1 MQTNEQILPTMRRA
15 VPQIYMYDDTSFPGW
30 IKIGQTTR
38 ADVRQRIDEQHPI
51 TEPHKTYHLLWH
63 DNAFYADGSG
73 ESFSDHDLHEVLRRM
88 GKELIGEWCRCSLRE
103 AKAAYVAVRH
113 RDTHIETVRDL
124 DHKMRPEQE
133 KAVND
138 TADYF
143 ELMDKEEPDRP
154 SHYLWNAKMRFG
166 KTFATY
172 QLAKKMGAK
181 RILVLTFKPAVE
193 DSWRDDL
200 LRHRDFE
207 GWRYFS
213 NSEVRKLN
221 YESSI
226 FNIQNSKFPLV
237 VFGSFQDYLG
247 RDKYGNIKP
256 KNEWVHTIKW
266 DLIVL
271 DEYHFGAW
279 NDHAKSLLDLG
290 DSEAKNRQTEEDEV
304 MRESGIDVESGRAWD
319 DEDIPIT
326 GRHFLYLSGTPFRAL
341 ATGEFME
348 NQIFNWTYQDEQ
360 AAKANFESR
369 ISNGENSKFKIQ
381 NSNLQNPYLEMPTMV
396 MMTYQMPQDLGAMI
410 EQWDMD
416 GFDLNEFFRAEV
428 VRDRKGANGC
438 KAEGI
443 AKGRG
448 VATFVH
454 EKAVQKWLDI
464 IRGKTP
470 IYGDSSSPLNEH
482 PPLPF
487 EDTRLLDLCAHT
499 MWFLPNV
506 ASCDAMEALLRRPA
520 NGFYQ
525 TYQIINCSGTKAG
538 IGIEA
543 LGPVRD
549 AMGDNPLTT
558 RTITLTCGKLTTGVT
573 LRPLG
578 GLLMLRNCKS
588 PETYFQTAF
597 RVQSPWTTTDK
608 DDPTKKTILKPTCYV
623 FDFAPNRALR
633 EVVTYANQ
641 LDIDSNRR
649 ITDKVND
656 FINFLPILQF
666 DGSSMKRVNAT
677 EILDFVDNGTSGT
690 LLARRWNSAQLVNVD
705 NATLQRVLD
714 SPEAMATIM
723 KIEGFRALGSDI
735 IENIVNRAER
745 IKKLK
750 REAGDDPKKKKEL
763 TAEEK
768 EYRSK
773 RREVQEKLM
782 KFATRIPI
790 FMYLT
795 DYREESLEDVIRKL
809 EPSLFER
816 VTGLTIDDFDLLLRI
831 GVFNRAQMNDAILKF
846 RRYEDASLAYTG
858 VNRHASDTRIGLMD
872 SSVPIEAIR

>member
-113 RDTHIETVRDL
+113 RDTRIETVRDL
-124 DHKMRPEQE
+124 DYSMRPEQE

-143 ELMDKEEPDRP
+143 AQMDKEEPDRP

-172 QLAKKMGAK
+172 QLARKMGA
-181 RILVLTFKPAVE
+181 RRVLVLTFKPAVE

-207 GWRYFS
+207 GWRY
-213 NSEVRKLN
+213 
-221 YESSI
+221 YSSRMDEQ
-226 FNIQNSKFPLV
+226 FPSLSSAKPLV
-237 VFGSFQDYLG
+237 AFGSFQDYLG

-256 KNEWVHTIKW
+256 KNEWVHTINW

-290 DSEAKNRQTEEDEV
+290 DSEAKNSQTEEDEV

-319 DEDIPIT
+319 DEDIPIS

-360 AAKANFESR
+360 KRKEAV
-369 ISNGENSKFKIQ
+369 GG
-381 NSNLQNPYLEMPTMV
+381 PYLEMPTMV

-428 VRDRKGANGC
+428 VRDREGANGC
-438 KAEGI
+438 KAEGV
-443 AKGRG
+443 AKGGG

-454 EKAVQKWLDI
+454 ERAVQKWLDI

-499 MWFLPNV
+499 MWFLPSV
-506 ASCDAMEALLRRPA
+506 AACDAMEALLRRPA

-525 TYQIINCSGTKAG
+525 TYKIINCSGTKAG
-538 IGIEA
+538 IGVEA
-543 LGPVRD
+543 LGPVRE

-597 RVQSPWTTTDK
+597 RVQSPWTATDK

-641 LDIDSNRR
+641 LDVDSNRR

-666 DGSSMKRVNAT
+666 DGCSMKRVNAT

-705 NATLQRVLD
+705 NTTLQRVLD
-714 SPEAMATIM
+714 SPEALATIM

-750 REAGDDPKKKKEL
+750 REAADKDDPKKKKEL

-858 VNRHASDTRIGLMD
+858 VNRHATDTRIGLMD

>member
-124 DHKMRPEQE
+124 DHKMRTEQE
-133 KAVND
+133 QAVKQ
-138 TADYF
+138 TAEYF
-143 ELMDKEEPDRP
+143 AQMDKEEPDRP

-207 GWRYFS
+207 GWRY
-213 NSEVRKLN
+213 
-221 YESSI
+221 YSSREADAT
-226 FNIQNSKFPLV
+226 NALTHSHNNAFPLV

-256 KNEWVHTIKW
+256 KNEWVHTISW

-341 ATGEFME
+341 ATGEFLE

-360 AAKANFESR
+360 KLKEAV
-369 ISNGENSKFKIQ
+369 GG
-381 NSNLQNPYLEMPTMV
+381 PYLEMPTMV

-416 GFDLNEFFRAEV
+416 GFDLNEFFRAEPS
-428 VRDRKGANGC
+428 R
-438 KAEGI
+438 
-443 AKGRG
+443 GRG

-470 IYGDSSSPLNEH
+470 IYGDNSSPLNR
-482 PPLPF
+482 PVPLPF
-487 EDTRLLDLCAHT
+487 EDLRLLDLCAHT

-538 IGIEA
+538 VGIDA
-543 LGPVRD
+543 LGPVRE

-597 RVQSPWTTTDK
+597 RVQSPWTATDK

-641 LDIDSNRR
+641 LDIDTGRR

-714 SPEAMATIM
+714 SPDAMATIM

-750 REAGDDPKKKKEL
+750 REAGDNPKKKKEL

>member
-1 MQTNEQILPTMRRA
+1 MQTNEQILPTMRRS

-38 ADVRQRIDEQHPI
+38 SDVRQRIDEQHPI

-113 RDTHIETVRDL
+113 RDTHIETVRDF
-124 DHKMRPEQE
+124 DYRMRPEQE
-133 KAVND
+133 QAVKQ
-138 TADYF
+138 TAEYF
-143 ELMDKEEPDRP
+143 AQMDRDEPDRP

-172 QLAKKMGAK
+172 QLAKRMGAK
-181 RILVLTFKPAVE
+181 RVLVLTFKPAVE

-221 YESSI
+221 YESSK

-256 KNEWVHTIKW
+256 KNEWVHTTDW

-279 NDHAKSLLDLG
+279 NDNAKSLLDLG

-348 NQIFNWTYQDEQ
+348 SQIFNWTYQDEQ
-360 AAKANFESR
+360 KRKEAV
-369 ISNGENSKFKIQ
+369 GG
-381 NSNLQNPYLEMPTMV
+381 PYLEMPTMV

-428 VRDRKGANGC
+428 VRDREGANGC
-438 KAEGI
+438 KAEGV

-448 VATFVH
+448 VAAFVH

-538 IGIEA
+538 IGVEA
-543 LGPVRD
+543 LGPVRE

-597 RVQSPWTTTDK
+597 RVQSPWTATDK

-641 LDIDSNRR
+641 LDVESNRR

-666 DGSSMKRVNAT
+666 DGCSMKRVNAT

-714 SPEAMATIM
+714 NPEALATIM

-750 REAGDDPKKKKEL
+750 REAGDNPKKKKEL

-846 RRYEDASLAYTG
+846 RRYEDASLSYTG
-858 VNRHASDTRIGLMD
+858 VNRHAGDTRVGLMD
-872 SSVPIEAIR
+872 SSVPIEALLG

>member
-1 MQTNEQILPTMRRA
+1 MQTIDQILPNSRRT
-15 VPQIYMYDDTSFPGW
+15 VSQIYMYDDVAFPGW
-30 IKIGQTTR
+30 IKIGETTR
-38 ADVRQRIDEQHPI
+38 ADVTQRINEQHPI
-51 TEPHKTYHLLWH
+51 TEPFKTYHLLWH

-73 ESFSDHDLHEVLRRM
+73 ESFGDHDLHDYLRRM
-88 GKELIGEWCRCSLRE
+88 GKELVGEWCRCSLRE
-103 AKAAYVAVRH
+103 AQAAYVAVRH
-113 RDTHIETVRDL
+113 RDTDIKTVRDL
-124 DHKMRPEQE
+124 DYEMRDEQAQ
-133 KAVND
+133 AVRQ

-143 ELMDKEEPDRP
+143 ARMDEEEPDRP

-172 QLAKKMGAK
+172 QLAKHMGAK
-181 RILVLTFKPAVE
+181 RVLVLTFKPAVE
-193 DSWRDDL
+193 DSWCDDL

-207 GWRYFS
+207 GWHYY
-213 NSEVRKLN
+213 SEKWREKDDTNAVGTNDYSPLQSQR
-221 YESSI
+221 SA
-226 FNIQNSKFPLV
+226 PLV

-247 RDKYGNIKP
+247 RDKYGNIKT
-256 KNEWVHTIKW
+256 KNEWVHSIHW

-279 NDHAKSLLDLG
+279 NNNAKSLLDLG
-290 DSEAKNRQTEEDEV
+290 DADAKRRQAEEDAV
-304 MRESGIDVESGRAWD
+304 MSESGIDVESGRAWD
-319 DEDIPIT
+319 DSDVPIT
-326 GRHFLYLSGTPFRAL
+326 GKHYLYLSGTPFRAL

-348 NQIFNWTYQDEQ
+348 SQIFNWTYQDEQ
-360 AAKANFESR
+360 ARKESV
-369 ISNGENSKFKIQ
+369 GG
-381 NSNLQNPYLEMPTMV
+381 PYLEMPTMV

-416 GFDLNEFFRAEV
+416 GFDLNEFFRATP
-428 VRDRKGANGC
+428 APL
-438 KAEGI
+438 
-443 AKGRG
+443 RG
-448 VATFVH
+448 TPPKRGEAHAHFVH

-464 IRGKTP
+464 IRGKAP
-470 IYGDSSSPLNEH
+470 IFGDGSSPLNVR
-482 PPLPF
+482 PALPF

-506 ASCDAMEALLRRPA
+506 ASCDAMEALLHRPA

-525 TYQIINCSGTKAG
+525 NYTIINCSGTKAG
-538 IGIEA
+538 IGIDA
-543 LGPVRD
+543 LGPVRE
-549 AMGDNPLTT
+549 AMGDNPLKT

-578 GLLMLRNCKS
+578 GLLMLRNCSS

-597 RVQSPWTTTDK
+597 RVQSPWTTTDEE
-608 DDPTKKTILKPTCYV
+608 DPTKRTILKPTCYV

-641 LDIDSNRR
+641 LDVDSNRR
-649 ITDKVND
+649 ITDKVD
-656 FINFLPILQF
+656 EFINFLPILQF
-666 DGSSMKRVNAT
+666 DGSSMKRVDAT

-705 NATLQRVLD
+705 NTTLQRVLNN
-714 SPEAMATIM
+714 PEAMAAIM

-735 IENIVNRAER
+735 IENIVNRADK

-750 REAGDDPKKKKEL
+750 REAGEGGDSKKKKEL
-763 TAEEK
+763 TQEEK

-816 VTGLTIDDFDLLLRI
+816 VTGLTIDDFDLLLRV

-858 VNRHASDTRIGLMD
+858 VNRHVSDTRIGLMD
-872 SSVPIEAIR
+872 STVPVEASLDSTMG

>member
-1 MQTNEQILPTMRRA
+1 MIMATTEQILPTMRRA

-113 RDTHIETVRDL
+113 RDTQVETVRDL
-124 DHKMRPEQE
+124 DYKMREEQE
-133 KAVND
+133 KAVKD

-143 ELMDKEEPDRP
+143 ALMDSEEPDRP

-172 QLAKKMGAK
+172 QLAKRMGTK
-181 RILVLTFKPAVE
+181 RVLVLTFKPAVE
-193 DSWRDDL
+193 ESWRDDL

-207 GWRYFS
+207 GWRYYS
-213 NSEVRKLN
+213 SRSEERFPSL
-221 YESSI
+221 SSP
-226 FNIQNSKFPLV
+226 KPLV

-256 KNEWVHTIKW
+256 KNEWVHSIDW

-279 NDHAKSLLDLG
+279 NDNAKSLLDLG
-290 DSEAKNRQTEEDEV
+290 DVDAKRRQAEEDEV
-304 MRESGIDVESGRAWD
+304 MSESGIDVESGRAWD

-326 GRHFLYLSGTPFRAL
+326 GKHFLYLSGTPFRAL

-360 AAKANFESR
+360 ARKEAV
-369 ISNGENSKFKIQ
+369 GG
-381 NSNLQNPYLEMPTMV
+381 PYLEMPTMV

-428 VRDRKGANGC
+428 VRDRKGANGG
-438 KAEGI
+438 KSE
-443 AKGRG
+443 G

-538 IGIEA
+538 IGVDA

-578 GLLMLRNCKS
+578 GLLMLRNCSS

-597 RVQSPWTTTDK
+597 RVQSPWTATDK

-641 LDIDSNRR
+641 LDVDSNRR

-666 DGSSMKRVNAT
+666 DGSSMKRVDAT

-714 SPEAMATIM
+714 NPEALATIM

-750 REAGDDPKKKKEL
+750 REAGDNPKKKKEL

-816 VTGLTIDDFDLLLRI
+816 VTGLTIDDFDLLLRV

-872 SSVPIEAIR
+872 STVPIEALVG

>member
-1 MQTNEQILPTMRRA
+1 MATIEQILPTMRRA

-38 ADVRQRIDEQHPI
+38 ADVRKRIDEQHPI

-73 ESFSDHDLHEVLRRM
+73 ESFSDHDLHEMLRRM

-124 DHKMRPEQE
+124 DYRMREEQE
-133 KAVND
+133 QAVQQ

-143 ELMDKEEPDRP
+143 AQMDSEEPDRP

-172 QLAKKMGAK
+172 QLAKRMKAK
-181 RILVLTFKPAVE
+181 RVLVLTFKPAVE

-200 LRHRDFE
+200 LRHRDFD
-207 GWRYFS
+207 GWRYYS
-213 NSEVRKLN
+213 SREA
-221 YESSI
+221 ESFPSL
-226 FNIQNSKFPLV
+226 SSPMPLV

-247 RDKYGNIKP
+247 RDHYGNIKP
-256 KNEWVHTIKW
+256 KNEWVHSINW

-279 NDHAKSLLDLG
+279 NDNAKSLLDLG
-290 DSEAKNRQTEEDEV
+290 DADAKKRQTEEDEV
-304 MRESGIDVESGRAWD
+304 MREGGIDVESGRAWD
-319 DEDIPIT
+319 DDDVPIT
-326 GRHFLYLSGTPFRAL
+326 GKHYLYLSGTPFRAL

-360 AAKANFESR
+360 ARKEAV
-369 ISNGENSKFKIQ
+369 GG
-381 NSNLQNPYLEMPTMV
+381 PYLEMPTMV

-416 GFDLNEFFRAEV
+416 GFDLNEFFRAEP
-428 VRDRKGANGC
+428 
-438 KAEGI
+438 
-443 AKGRG
+443 AKGKEA
-448 VATFVH
+448 ATFVH

-464 IRGKTP
+464 IRGKAP
-470 IYGDSSSPLNEH
+470 IFGDGSSPLNVR
-482 PPLPF
+482 PALPF

-506 ASCDAMEALLRRPA
+506 ASCDAMEALLHRPA

-525 TYQIINCSGTKAG
+525 NYTIINCSGTKAG
-538 IGIEA
+538 IGVDA

-549 AMGDNPLTT
+549 AMGENPLMT

-578 GLLMLRNCKS
+578 GLLMLRNCSS

-597 RVQSPWTTTDK
+597 RVQSPWTATDK
-608 DDPTKKTILKPTCYV
+608 DDPSKKTILKPTCYV

-641 LDIDSNRR
+641 LDVDGVGSADNQLRKANRR
-649 ITDKVND
+649 ITDKVD
-656 FINFLPILQF
+656 EFINFLPILQF

-714 SPEAMATIM
+714 NPEALATIM
-723 KIEGFRALGSDI
+723 KIEGFRAMGSDI
-735 IENIVNRAER
+735 IESIVNQADR

-750 REAGDDPKKKKEL
+750 RHEVDEKDNAKKKKEL
-763 TAEEK
+763 SQEEK

-858 VNRHASDTRIGLMD
+858 VNRHASDTRVGLMD
-872 SSVPIEAIR
+872 SSVPVEALFVAFDKP

>member
-1 MQTNEQILPTMRRA
+1 MQTTEQILPEMRRA
-15 VPQIYMYDDTSFPGW
+15 VPQIYMYNDVAFPGW
-30 IKIGQTTR
+30 IKIGQTGR
-38 ADVRQRIDEQHPI
+38 IDVNERIDEQHPI
-51 TEPHKTYHLLWH
+51 TEPYKTYHLLWH

-73 ESFSDHDLHEVLRRM
+73 ESFGDHDLHDYLRRM

-103 AKAAYVAVRH
+103 AQAAYVAVRH
-113 RDTHIETVRDL
+113 RDTDIKTVRDL
-124 DHKMRPEQE
+124 DYEMRDEQAQ
-133 KAVND
+133 AVKQ

-143 ELMDKEEPDRP
+143 AKMDEEEPDRP

-172 QLAKKMGAK
+172 QLAKRMGAK
-181 RILVLTFKPAVE
+181 RVLVLTFKPAVE

-207 GWRYFS
+207 GWRY
-213 NSEVRKLN
+213 
-221 YESSI
+221 YSSRI
-226 FNIQNSKFPLV
+226 EERFPSLSSPKPLV

-247 RDKYGNIKP
+247 RDRYGNIKT
-256 KNEWVHTIKW
+256 KNEWVHSIHW

-279 NDHAKSLLDLG
+279 NDNAKSLLDLG
-290 DSEAKNRQTEEDEV
+290 DADAKKRQAEEDAV
-304 MRESGIDVESGRAWD
+304 MSESGIDVESGRAWD
-319 DEDIPIT
+319 DSDVPIT
-326 GRHFLYLSGTPFRAL
+326 GKHYLYLSGTPFRAL

-348 NQIFNWTYQDEQ
+348 SQIFNWTYQDEQ
-360 AAKANFESR
+360 ARKESV
-369 ISNGENSKFKIQ
+369 GG
-381 NSNLQNPYLEMPTMV
+381 PYLEMPTMV

-416 GFDLNEFFRAEV
+416 GFDLNEFFRATPSPL
-428 VRDRKGANGC
+428 
-438 KAEGI
+438 
-443 AKGRG
+443 RG
-448 VATFVH
+448 TSPKRGESHAYFVH

-464 IRGKTP
+464 IRGKAP
-470 IYGDSSSPLNEH
+470 IFGDGSSPLNVR
-482 PPLPF
+482 PALPF

-506 ASCDAMEALLRRPA
+506 ASCDAMEALLHRPT

-525 TYQIINCSGTKAG
+525 NYTIINCSGTKAG
-538 IGIEA
+538 IGVDA
-543 LGPVRD
+543 LGPVRE
-549 AMGDNPLTT
+549 AMGDNPLKT

-578 GLLMLRNCKS
+578 GLLMLRNCSS

-597 RVQSPWTTTDK
+597 RVQSPWTATDEE
-608 DDPTKKTILKPTCYV
+608 DPTKRTILKPTCYV

-641 LDIDSNRR
+641 LDVDGNRR
-649 ITDKVND
+649 ITDKVD
-656 FINFLPILQF
+656 EFINFLPILQF
-666 DGSSMKRVNAT
+666 DGSSMKRVDAT

-714 SPEAMATIM
+714 NPEALATIM
-723 KIEGFRALGSDI
+723 KIEGFRAMGSDI
-735 IENIVNRAER
+735 IESIVNRAEK

-750 REAGDDPKKKKEL
+750 REVGEGGDHKKKKEL

-816 VTGLTIDDFDLLLRI
+816 VTGLTIDDFDLLLRV
-831 GVFNRAQMNDAILKF
+831 GVFNKAQMNDAILKF
-846 RRYEDASLAYTG
+846 RRYEDSSLEYTG
-858 VNRHASDTRIGLMD
+858 VNKHSEDKRIGLMD
-872 SSVPIEAIR
+872 STVPIEALLG

>member
-1 MQTNEQILPTMRRA
+1 MQYYSTLKA
-15 VPQIYMYDDTSFPGW
+15 KLIYIFTIEDAAHRGCV
-30 IKIGQTTR
+30 KIGEATLEEATNLTLPPNCKELNQAAR
-38 ADVRQRIDEQHPI
+38 KRIDQYTKTAGIDYTLRHTELTVSIHGGTI
-51 TEPHKTYHLLWH
+51 TTFNDKEVHNVLLRSGIKRH
-63 DNAFYADGSG
+63 DFSQRNQGREWFECSVETALAAIQAVKEERQSIRANEVVAID
-73 ESFSDHDLHEVLRRM
+73 ES
-88 GKELIGEWCRCSLRE
+88 
-103 AKAAYVAVRH
+103 
-113 RDTHIETVRDL
+113 IEF
-124 DHKMRPEQE
+124 RPEQ
-133 KAVND
+133 KDAIHKTV
-138 TADYF
+138 TKF
-143 ELMDKEEPDRP
+143 QTGGKSM
-154 SHYLWNAKMRFG
+154 LWNAKMRFG

-172 QLAKKMGAK
+172 QLAKRMGAK

-200 LRHRDFE
+200 MRHRDFE
-207 GWRYFS
+207 GWRY
-213 NSEVRKLN
+213 
-221 YESSI
+221 YSSRMDER
-226 FNIQNSKFPLV
+226 FPSLSSPKPLV

-247 RDKYGNIKP
+247 RDRYGNIKP
-256 KNEWVHTIKW
+256 KNEWVHAIHW

-279 NDHAKSLLDLG
+279 NDNAKSLLDLG
-290 DSEAKNRQTEEDEV
+290 DAEAKKRQAEEDEV
-304 MRESGIDVESGRAWD
+304 MSESGIDVESGRAWD
-319 DEDIPIT
+319 DSDVPIT
-326 GRHFLYLSGTPFRAL
+326 GKHYLYLSGTPFRAL
-341 ATGEFME
+341 ATGEFIE

-360 AAKANFESR
+360 ARKEAV
-369 ISNGENSKFKIQ
+369 GG
-381 NSNLQNPYLEMPTMV
+381 PYLEMPTMA

-416 GFDLNEFFRAEV
+416 GFDLNEFFRAEG
-428 VRDRKGANGC
+428 K
-438 KAEGI
+438 KFI
-443 AKGRG
+443 
-448 VATFVH
+448 H

-464 IRGKTP
+464 IRGKAP
-470 IYGDSSSPLNEH
+470 IFGDGSSPLNVR
-482 PPLPF
+482 PALPF
-487 EDTRLLDLCAHT
+487 EDTRLLNLCAHT

-506 ASCDAMEALLRRPA
+506 AACDAMEALLHRPT

-525 TYQIINCSGTKAG
+525 NYTIINCSGTKAG
-538 IGIEA
+538 IGVDA
-543 LGPVRD
+543 LGPVRK
-549 AMGDNPLTT
+549 AMGDNPLKT

-578 GLLMLRNCKS
+578 GLLMLRNCSS

-597 RVQSPWTTTDK
+597 RVQSPWTATDK

-641 LDIDSNRR
+641 LDVDSNRR
-649 ITDKVND
+649 ITDKVD
-656 FINFLPILQF
+656 EFINFLPILQF
-666 DGSSMKRVNAT
+666 DGSSMKRVDAT

-714 SPEAMATIM
+714 NPEALATIM
-723 KIEGFRALGSDI
+723 KIEGFRALGGDI
-735 IENIVNRAER
+735 IESIVNRAEK

-750 REAGDDPKKKKEL
+750 REVGDKPDPRKKKEL
-763 TAEEK
+763 TQEEK

-846 RRYEDASLAYTG
+846 RRYEDASLTYTG
-858 VNRHASDTRIGLMD
+858 VNRHESDTRIGLMN
-872 SSVPIEAIR
+872 STVPIEAMLNADTVF

>member
-38 ADVRQRIDEQHPI
+38 SDVRQRIDEQHPI

-63 DNAFYADGSG
+63 AGAFYADGSG
-73 ESFSDHDLHEVLRRM
+73 ESFSDHDLHLVLRRM

-103 AKAAYVAVRH
+103 AQAAYVAVRH
-113 RDTHIETVRDL
+113 RDSHIEPTRNL
-124 DHKMRPEQE
+124 DYKMREEQE
-133 KAVND
+133 KAVRQ

-143 ELMDKEEPDRP
+143 ARMDEEEPDRP

-166 KTFATY
+166 KTFTTY
-172 QLAKKMGAK
+172 QLAKRMKAK
-181 RILVLTFKPAVE
+181 RVLVLTFKPAVE
-193 DSWRDDL
+193 DSWREDL

-207 GWRYFS
+207 GWRY
-213 NSEVRKLN
+213 
-221 YESSI
+221 YSSREGERLP
-226 FNIQNSKFPLV
+226 SLTSPKPLV

-247 RDKYGNIKP
+247 RDRYGNIKS
-256 KNEWVHTIKW
+256 KNEWVHGIDW

-279 NDHAKSLLDLG
+279 NDNAKSLLDLG
-290 DSEAKNRQTEEDEV
+290 DSEAKRRQTEEDEV

-319 DEDIPIT
+319 DDNVPIT
-326 GRHFLYLSGTPFRAL
+326 GKHFLYLSGTPFRAL

-360 AAKANFESR
+360 KRKET
-369 ISNGENSKFKIQ
+369 IGG
-381 NSNLQNPYLEMPTMV
+381 PYQEMPTMV

-416 GFDLNEFFRAEV
+416 GFDLNEFFRAEP
-428 VRDRKGANGC
+428 
-438 KAEGI
+438 
-443 AKGRG
+443 AKGKKP
-448 VATFVH
+448 ATFVH
-454 EKAVQKWLDI
+454 ERAVQKWLDI
-464 IRGKTP
+464 IRGKAP
-470 IYGDSSSPLNEH
+470 IFGDNSSPLNR
-482 PPLPF
+482 PVPLPF
-487 EDTRLLDLCAHT
+487 EDMRLLDLCSHT

-506 ASCDAMEALLRRPA
+506 ASCDAMEALLRRPT
-520 NGFYQ
+520 NSFYQ
-525 TYQIINCSGTKAG
+525 NYTIINSSGTKAG
-538 IGIEA
+538 IGVDA
-543 LGPVRD
+543 LEPVRK

-578 GLLMLRNCKS
+578 GLLMLRNCSS

-597 RVQSPWTTTDK
+597 RVQSPWTATDK
-608 DDPTKKTILKPTCYV
+608 DDPTKRTILKPTCYV

-641 LDIDSNRR
+641 LDVESNRR
-649 ITDKVND
+649 ITDKVDD

-690 LLARRWNSAQLVNVD
+690 LLARRWNSALLVNVD

-714 SPEAMATIM
+714 NPQALATIM

-750 REAGDDPKKKKEL
+750 REAGEDNDPKKKKEL

-816 VTGLTIDDFDLLLRI
+816 VTGLTIDDFDLLLHV

-846 RRYEDASLAYTG
+846 RRYEDASLSYTG
-858 VNRHASDTRIGLMD
+858 VNRHASETRIGLMD
-872 SSVPIEAIR
+872 SSVPIEALR

>member
-38 ADVRQRIDEQHPI
+38 ADVRKRIDEQHPI

-73 ESFSDHDLHEVLRRM
+73 ESFSDHDLHEMLRRM

-113 RDTHIETVRDL
+113 RDTHVETVRDL
-124 DHKMRPEQE
+124 DYKMREEQE
-133 KAVND
+133 KAVKD

-143 ELMDKEEPDRP
+143 ALMDSEEPDRP

-172 QLAKKMGAK
+172 QLAKRMKAK
-181 RILVLTFKPAVE
+181 RVLVLTFKPAVE

-207 GWRYFS
+207 GWRYYSSREADATNALTHS
-213 NSEVRKLN
+213 NN
-221 YESSI
+221 
-226 FNIQNSKFPLV
+226 NTFPLV

-256 KNEWVHTIKW
+256 KNEWVHTINW

-360 AAKANFESR
+360 KRKEAV
-369 ISNGENSKFKIQ
+369 GG
-381 NSNLQNPYLEMPTMV
+381 PYLEMPTMV

-428 VRDRKGANGC
+428 VRDRKGANGG
-438 KAEGI
+438 KSE
-443 AKGRG
+443 G

-525 TYQIINCSGTKAG
+525 TYQIINCSGSKAG
-538 IGIEA
+538 IGVDA
-543 LGPVRD
+543 LGPVRE

-558 RTITLTCGKLTTGVT
+558 RTITITCGKLTTGVT

-578 GLLMLRNCKS
+578 GLLMLRNCSS

-597 RVQSPWTTTDK
+597 RVQSPWTATDK

-641 LDIDSNRR
+641 LDVDSNRR

-666 DGSSMKRVNAT
+666 DGSSMKRVDAT

-714 SPEAMATIM
+714 NPEALATIM

-750 REAGDDPKKKKEL
+750 REAGDNPKKKKEL

-872 SSVPIEAIR
+872 STVPIEALLG

>member
-88 GKELIGEWCRCSLRE
+88 GKELIGEWCRCSLCE

-113 RDTHIETVRDL
+113 RDTHVETVRDL
-124 DHKMRPEQE
+124 DYKMREEQE
-133 KAVND
+133 KAVKD

-143 ELMDKEEPDRP
+143 ALMDSEEPDRP

-172 QLAKKMGAK
+172 QLAKRMSAK
-181 RILVLTFKPAVE
+181 KILVLTFKPAVE

-207 GWRYFS
+207 GWRY
-213 NSEVRKLN
+213 
-221 YESSI
+221 YSSREADATNAI
-226 FNIQNSKFPLV
+226 THSRNLPGSIGDMACDRSGANTFPLV

-256 KNEWVHTIKW
+256 KNEWVHTINW

-304 MRESGIDVESGRAWD
+304 MRESGIDVESGRAWN

-360 AAKANFESR
+360 KRKEAV
-369 ISNGENSKFKIQ
+369 GG
-381 NSNLQNPYLEMPTMV
+381 PYLEMPTMV

-428 VRDRKGANGC
+428 VRDREGANGC
-438 KAEGI
+438 KAEGV

-470 IYGDSSSPLNEH
+470 IYGDISSPLNEH

-506 ASCDAMEALLRRPA
+506 ASCDAMEALLRRPT

-538 IGIEA
+538 IGVDA
-543 LGPVRD
+543 LGPVRE

-597 RVQSPWTTTDK
+597 RVQSPWTAVDK

-641 LDIDSNRR
+641 LDIDSGRR

-666 DGSSMKRVNAT
+666 DGISMKRVNAT

-750 REAGDDPKKKKEL
+750 REAGDNPKKKKEL

-816 VTGLTIDDFDLLLRI
+816 VTGLTIDDFDLLLRV

-858 VNRHASDTRIGLMD
+858 VNRHASDTKIGLMD
-872 SSVPIEAIR
+872 SSVPIEALLG

>member
-1 MQTNEQILPTMRRA
+1 MQTTEQILPTMRRA

-38 ADVRQRIDEQHPI
+38 ADVRKRIDEQHPI

-73 ESFSDHDLHEVLRRM
+73 ESFSDHDLHEMLRRM

-113 RDTHIETVRDL
+113 RDTQVETVRDL
-124 DHKMRPEQE
+124 DYKMRDEQE
-133 KAVND
+133 KAVKD

-143 ELMDKEEPDRP
+143 AKMDEEEPDRP

-172 QLAKKMGAK
+172 QLAKRMGAK
-181 RILVLTFKPAVE
+181 RVLVLTFKPAVE

-207 GWRYFS
+207 GWRY
-213 NSEVRKLN
+213 
-221 YESSI
+221 YSSRMDER
-226 FNIQNSKFPLV
+226 FPSLSSPKPLV

-256 KNEWVHTIKW
+256 KNEWVHSIDW

-279 NDHAKSLLDLG
+279 NDNAKSLLDLG
-290 DSEAKNRQTEEDEV
+290 DVDAKRRQAEEDEV
-304 MRESGIDVESGRAWD
+304 MREGGIDVESGRAWD
-319 DEDIPIT
+319 DEGIPIT
-326 GRHFLYLSGTPFRAL
+326 GKHFLYLSGTPFRAL

-360 AAKANFESR
+360 ARKEAV
-369 ISNGENSKFKIQ
+369 GG
-381 NSNLQNPYLEMPTMV
+381 PYLEMPTMV

-428 VRDRKGANGC
+428 VRDRKGTNGG
-438 KAEGI
+438 KSE
-443 AKGRG
+443 G

-506 ASCDAMEALLRRPA
+506 ASCDAMEALLKRPA

-525 TYQIINCSGTKAG
+525 NYTIINCSGTKAG
-538 IGIEA
+538 IGVDA

-549 AMGDNPLTT
+549 AMGENPLQT

-578 GLLMLRNCKS
+578 GLLMLRNCSS

-597 RVQSPWTTTDK
+597 RVQSPWTATDK

-641 LDIDSNRR
+641 LEVDSNRR

-666 DGSSMKRVNAT
+666 DGSSMKRVDAT

-714 SPEAMATIM
+714 NPETLATIM

-750 REAGDDPKKKKEL
+750 REAGDNPKKKKEL

-768 EYRSK
+768 EYRSR

-816 VTGLTIDDFDLLLRI
+816 VTGLTIDDFDLLLRV

-872 SSVPIEAIR
+872 STVPIEALL

>member
-143 ELMDKEEPDRP
+143 AQMDKEEPDRP

-172 QLAKKMGAK
+172 QLAKKMDAK

-207 GWRYFS
+207 GWRY
-213 NSEVRKLN
+213 
-221 YESSI
+221 YSSRMDER
-226 FNIQNSKFPLV
+226 FPSLSSAKPLV

-247 RDKYGNIKP
+247 RDRYGNIKP
-256 KNEWVHTIKW
+256 KNEWVHTINW

-360 AAKANFESR
+360 KRKEAV
-369 ISNGENSKFKIQ
+369 GG
-381 NSNLQNPYLEMPTMV
+381 PYLEMPTMV

-416 GFDLNEFFRAEV
+416 GFDLNEFFRAEP
-428 VRDRKGANGC
+428 
-438 KAEGI
+438 

-454 EKAVQKWLDI
+454 ERAVQKWLDI

-538 IGIEA
+538 IGVDA
-543 LGPVRD
+543 LGPVRE

-597 RVQSPWTTTDK
+597 RVQSPWTATDK
-608 DDPTKKTILKPTCYV
+608 DDPTRKTILKPTCYV

-641 LDIDSNRR
+641 LDIDTDRR

-735 IENIVNRAER
+735 IENIVNRSER

-750 REAGDDPKKKKEL
+750 REAGDNPKKKKEL

-858 VNRHASDTRIGLMD
+858 VNRHAGDTRIGLMD
-872 SSVPIEAIR
+872 SSVPIEALL

>member
-38 ADVRQRIDEQHPI
+38 ADVRRRIDEQHPI

-124 DHKMRPEQE
+124 DHKMRKEQE
-133 KAVND
+133 QAVRQ
-138 TADYF
+138 TAEYF
-143 ELMDKEEPDRP
+143 AQMDKEEPDRP

-207 GWRYFS
+207 GWRY
-213 NSEVRKLN
+213 
-221 YESSI
+221 YSSREADVT
-226 FNIQNSKFPLV
+226 NALTHSHNNAFPLV

-360 AAKANFESR
+360 KRKEAV
-369 ISNGENSKFKIQ
+369 GG
-381 NSNLQNPYLEMPTMV
+381 PYLEMPTMV

-416 GFDLNEFFRAEV
+416 GFDLNEFFRAEPS
-428 VRDRKGANGC
+428 KG
-438 KAEGI
+438 
-443 AKGRG
+443 KGT
-448 VATFVH
+448 ATFVH
-454 EKAVQKWLDI
+454 ERAVQKWLDI

-538 IGIEA
+538 IGIDA
-543 LGPVRD
+543 LGPVRE

-597 RVQSPWTTTDK
+597 RVQSPWTATDK

-858 VNRHASDTRIGLMD
+858 VNRHATDIRIGLMD

>member
-1 MQTNEQILPTMRRA
+1 MNDEDFFPARPDVEPMIYAYEEKNPRYAGMLKVGFASAGVERRVAEQFPVLKPGEGKPYRIVFSGSAMYPTGGSFRDHA
-15 VPQIYMYDDTSFPGW
+15 VHGMLERMGFPRLKADGRKTEW
-30 IKIGQTTR
+30 FNCGV
-38 ADVRQRIDEQHPI
+38 ADVRAAWLAVR
-51 TEPHKTYHLLWH
+51 
-63 DNAFYADGSG
+63 
-73 ESFSDHDLHEVLRRM
+73 RRM
-88 GKELIGEWCRCSLRE
+88 DN
-103 AKAAYVAVRH
+103 V
-113 RDTHIETVRDL
+113 ETRTQDFA
-124 DHKMRPEQE
+124 MRPEQRE
-133 KAVND
+133 AVSK
-138 TADYF
+138 TVAYF
-143 ELMDKEEPDRP
+143 ASANKERRVRRAPRF
-154 SHYLWNAKMRFG
+154 LWNAKMRFG

-172 QLAKKMGAK
+172 QLAKRMGAK
-181 RILVLTFKPAVE
+181 RVLVLTFKPAVE

-207 GWRYFS
+207 GWKYY
-213 NSEVRKLN
+213 SEKCKEGGGTKAVGANN
-221 YESSI
+221 YSPLQS
-226 FNIQNSKFPLV
+226 QQSTPLV

-247 RDKYGNIKP
+247 RDKYGNIKA
-256 KNEWVHTIKW
+256 KNEWVHSIHW

-279 NDHAKSLLDLG
+279 NENAKSLLDLG
-290 DSEAKNRQTEEDEV
+290 DADAKKRQAEEDAV
-304 MRESGIDVESGRAWD
+304 MSESGIDVESGRAWD
-319 DEDIPIT
+319 DSDVPIT
-326 GRHFLYLSGTPFRAL
+326 GKHYLYLSGTPFRAL

-348 NQIFNWTYQDEQ
+348 SQIFNWTYQDEQ
-360 AAKANFESR
+360 ARKESV
-369 ISNGENSKFKIQ
+369 GG
-381 NSNLQNPYLEMPTMV
+381 PYLEMPTMV

-416 GFDLNEFFRAEV
+416 GFDLNEFFRA
-428 VRDRKGANGC
+428 DGK
-438 KAEGI
+438 
-443 AKGRG
+443 
-448 VATFVH
+448 TFVH

-464 IRGKTP
+464 IRGKAP
-470 IYGDSSSPLNEH
+470 IFGDGSSPLNVR
-482 PPLPF
+482 PALPF

-506 ASCDAMEALLRRPA
+506 ASCDAMEALLHRPA

-525 TYQIINCSGTKAG
+525 NYTIINCSGTKAG
-538 IGIEA
+538 IGVDA
-543 LGPVRD
+543 LGPVRE
-549 AMGDNPLTT
+549 AMGDNPLKT

-578 GLLMLRNCKS
+578 GLLMLRNCSS

-597 RVQSPWTTTDK
+597 RVQSPWTATDEE
-608 DDPTKKTILKPTCYV
+608 DPTKRTILKPTCYV

-641 LDIDSNRR
+641 LDVDSNRR
-649 ITDKVND
+649 ITDKVD
-656 FINFLPILQF
+656 EFINFLPILQF
-666 DGSSMKRVNAT
+666 DGSSMKRVDAT

-705 NATLQRVLD
+705 NTTLQRVLNN
-714 SPEAMATIM
+714 PEAMAAIM

-735 IENIVNRAER
+735 IENIVNRADK

-750 REAGDDPKKKKEL
+750 REAGEGGDSKKKKEL
-763 TAEEK
+763 TQEEK

-816 VTGLTIDDFDLLLRI
+816 VTGLTIDNFDLLLRV

-872 SSVPIEAIR
+872 STVPIEALVSEVIFPR

>member
-1 MQTNEQILPTMRRA
+1 MQTIDQILPSGQRV

-38 ADVRQRIDEQHPI
+38 ADVRKRIDEQHPI

-73 ESFSDHDLHEVLRRM
+73 ESFSDHDLHEYLRRM

-113 RDTHIETVRDL
+113 RDTQVKTIRDL
-124 DHKMRPEQE
+124 DYSMRPEQE
-133 KAVND
+133 QAVEQ
-138 TADYF
+138 TAAYF
-143 ELMDKEEPDRP
+143 AKMDEEEPDRP

-172 QLAKKMGAK
+172 QLAKRMKAR

-207 GWRYFS
+207 GWRYYS
-213 NSEVRKLN
+213 SHSEERFPSL
-221 YESSI
+221 SST
-226 FNIQNSKFPLV
+226 KPLV

-247 RDKYGNIKP
+247 RDRYGNIKP
-256 KNEWVHTIKW
+256 KNEWVHSIDW

-279 NDHAKSLLDLG
+279 NDNAKSLLDLG
-290 DSEAKNRQTEEDEV
+290 DSESKRSQSDNDAVMKED
-304 MRESGIDVESGRAWD
+304 GIDVESGRAWD
-319 DEDIPIT
+319 DTNVSIT
-326 GRHFLYLSGTPFRAL
+326 GKHYLYLSGTPFRAL
-341 ATGEFME
+341 ANGEFME
-348 NQIFNWTYQDEQ
+348 DQIFNWTYQDEQ
-360 AAKANFESR
+360 
-369 ISNGENSKFKIQ
+369 
-381 NSNLQNPYLEMPTMV
+381 LQKQIHSTDEYNPYAEMPTMV
-396 MMTYQMPQDLGAMI
+396 MMTYQMPQDLGTMI
-410 EQWDMD
+410 EQYDMD
-416 GFDLNEFFRAEV
+416 GFDLNEFFRAEKTG
-428 VRDRKGANGC
+428 D
-438 KAEGI
+438 E
-443 AKGRG
+443 
-448 VATFVH
+448 THFVH
-454 EKAVQKWLDI
+454 EVAVQKWLDI

-470 IYGDSSSPLNEH
+470 IYGEANSPLNEH

-487 EDTRLLDLCAHT
+487 EDRRLLEMCAHT

-506 ASCDAMEALLRRPA
+506 AACDAMEELLQKRT
-520 NGFYQ
+520 NSFYQ
-525 TYQIINCSGTKAG
+525 GYEVVNCSGSKAG
-538 IGIEA
+538 IGVEA
-543 LGPVRD
+543 LNPVRT
-549 AMGDNPLTT
+549 AMGENPLKTK
-558 RTITLTCGKLTTGVT
+558 TITLTCGKLTTGVT

-578 GLLMLRNCKS
+578 GILMLRNCSS

-608 DDPTKKTILKPTCYV
+608 DDPTKKVILKRTCYI

-641 LDIDSNRR
+641 LDIKDQNKRT
-649 ITDKVND
+649 TDKVQE

-666 DGSSMKRVNAT
+666 DGSSMKQVNAT

-690 LLARRWNSAQLVNVD
+690 LLARRWNSALLVNVD
-705 NATLQRVLD
+705 NMTLERVLNNPD
-714 SPEAMATIM
+714 ALNTIM
-723 KIEGFRALGSDI
+723 KIEGFRAMGNDI
-735 IENIVNRAER
+735 IENIVNQSEK

-750 REAGDDPKKKKEL
+750 REIGDTNNPKKKKEL

-809 EPSLFER
+809 EPKLFEL
-816 VTGLTIDDFDLLLRI
+816 VTGITIDDFDLLLRV

-846 RRYEDASLAYTG
+846 RRYEDSSLEYTG
-858 VNRHASDTRIGLMD
+858 VNRHENSTKIGLFD
-872 SSVPIEAIR
+872 STVVKESIVTCVR

>member
-1 MQTNEQILPTMRRA
+1 MQTTEQILPTMRRA

-38 ADVRQRIDEQHPI
+38 ADVRKRIDEQHPI

-73 ESFSDHDLHEVLRRM
+73 ESFSDHDLHEMLRRM

-113 RDTHIETVRDL
+113 RDTQVETVRDL
-124 DHKMRPEQE
+124 DYKMREEQE
-133 KAVND
+133 KAVKD

-143 ELMDKEEPDRP
+143 ARMDEDEPDRP

-172 QLAKKMGAK
+172 QLAKRMNAK
-181 RILVLTFKPAVE
+181 RVLVLTFKPAVE

-207 GWRYFS
+207 GWRY
-213 NSEVRKLN
+213 
-221 YESSI
+221 YSSRMDER
-226 FNIQNSKFPLV
+226 FPSLSSPKPLV

-256 KNEWVHTIKW
+256 KNEWVHSIDW

-279 NDHAKSLLDLG
+279 NDNAKSLLDLG
-290 DSEAKNRQTEEDEV
+290 DADAKRRQAEEDEV
-304 MRESGIDVESGRAWD
+304 MREGGIDVENGRAWD

-326 GRHFLYLSGTPFRAL
+326 GKHFLYLSGTPFRAL

-360 AAKANFESR
+360 AAK
-369 ISNGENSKFKIQ
+369 IENSKLKIE
-381 NSNLQNPYLEMPTMV
+381 NGGKSSYNPYEEMPTMV

-416 GFDLNEFFRAEV
+416 GFDLNEFFRAEG
-428 VRDRKGANGC
+428 K
-438 KAEGI
+438 
-443 AKGRG
+443 
-448 VATFVH
+448 TFVH

-470 IYGDSSSPLNEH
+470 IYGDSGSPLNEH

-506 ASCDAMEALLRRPA
+506 ASCDAMEALLQRPA

-525 TYQIINCSGTKAG
+525 TYQIINCSGSKAG
-538 IGIEA
+538 IGVDA

-549 AMGDNPLTT
+549 AMGENPLQT

-578 GLLMLRNCKS
+578 GLLMLRNCSS

-597 RVQSPWTTTDK
+597 RVQSPWTATDK

-641 LDIDSNRR
+641 LDVDSNRR

-666 DGSSMKRVNAT
+666 DGSSMKRVDAT

-714 SPEAMATIM
+714 NPEALATIM

-750 REAGDDPKKKKEL
+750 REAGDNPKKKKEL

-816 VTGLTIDDFDLLLRI
+816 VTGLTIDDFDLLLRV

-858 VNRHASDTRIGLMD
+858 VNRHATDTRIGLMD
-872 SSVPIEAIR
+872 STVPIEALL

>member
-1 MQTNEQILPTMRRA
+1 MQTNEQILPTMRRT

-38 ADVRQRIDEQHPI
+38 TDVRQRIDEQHPI

-63 DNAFYADGSG
+63 AGAFYADGSG
-73 ESFSDHDLHEVLRRM
+73 ESFSDHDLHLVLRRM
-88 GKELIGEWCRCSLRE
+88 GKELIGEWCRCSLPE
-103 AKAAYVAVRH
+103 AQAAYVAVRH
-113 RDTHIETVRDL
+113 RDSHIEPTRNL
-124 DHKMRPEQE
+124 DYKMREEQE
-133 KAVND
+133 QAVRQ

-143 ELMDKEEPDRP
+143 ARMDEEEPDRP

-172 QLAKKMGAK
+172 QLAKRMKAK
-181 RILVLTFKPAVE
+181 RVLVLTFKPAVE
-193 DSWRDDL
+193 DSWREDL

-207 GWRYFS
+207 GWRY
-213 NSEVRKLN
+213 
-221 YESSI
+221 YSSREGERLP
-226 FNIQNSKFPLV
+226 SLASPKPLV

-247 RDKYGNIKP
+247 RDRYGNIKS
-256 KNEWVHTIKW
+256 KNEWVHSIDW

-279 NDHAKSLLDLG
+279 NDNAKSLLDLG
-290 DSEAKNRQTEEDEV
+290 DSDAKRRQTEEDEV
-304 MRESGIDVESGRAWD
+304 MRESGIDVEGGRAWD
-319 DEDIPIT
+319 DDNVPIT
-326 GRHFLYLSGTPFRAL
+326 GKHFLYLSGTPFRAL

-348 NQIFNWTYQDEQ
+348 SQIFNWTYQDEQ
-360 AAKANFESR
+360 KRKETIGA
-369 ISNGENSKFKIQ
+369 
-381 NSNLQNPYLEMPTMV
+381 PYQEMPTMV

-416 GFDLNEFFRAEV
+416 GFDLNEFFRA
-428 VRDRKGANGC
+428 DP
-438 KAEGI
+438 
-443 AKGRG
+443 AKGKEP
-448 VATFVH
+448 ATFVH
-454 EKAVQKWLDI
+454 ERAVQKWLDI
-464 IRGKTP
+464 IRGKAP
-470 IYGDSSSPLNEH
+470 IFGDNSSPLNR
-482 PPLPF
+482 PVPLPF
-487 EDTRLLDLCAHT
+487 EDMRLLDLCAHT

-525 TYQIINCSGTKAG
+525 NYTIINCSGTKAG
-538 IGIEA
+538 IGVDA
-543 LGPVRD
+543 LEPVRK

-578 GLLMLRNCKS
+578 GLLMLRNCSS

-597 RVQSPWTTTDK
+597 RVQSPWTSTDK

-641 LDIDSNRR
+641 LDVESNKR
-649 ITDKVND
+649 ITDKVD
-656 FINFLPILQF
+656 AFINFLPILQF

-690 LLARRWNSAQLVNVD
+690 LLARRWNSALLVNVD

-714 SPEAMATIM
+714 NPQALATIM
-723 KIEGFRALGSDI
+723 KIEGFRALGNDV

-750 REAGDDPKKKKEL
+750 REAGEDKDPKKKKEL

-816 VTGLTIDDFDLLLRI
+816 VTGLTIDDFDLLLHV

-858 VNRHASDTRIGLMD
+858 VNRHAGDTRIGLMD
-872 SSVPIEAIR
+872 SSVPIEALLG

>member
-1 MQTNEQILPTMRRA
+1 MRRA

-30 IKIGQTTR
+30 IKIGQTKR
-38 ADVRQRIDEQHPI
+38 EDVNIRIDEQHPI
-51 TEPHKTYHLLWH
+51 TEPWKTYHLLWH
-63 DNAFYADGSG
+63 DSAFYADGSG
-73 ESFSDHDLHEVLRRM
+73 ESFSDDDLHAMLRRM
-88 GKELIGEWCRCSLRE
+88 GKELVGEWCRCSLRE

-113 RDTHIETVRDL
+113 RDTHVEVVRDL
-124 DHKMRPEQE
+124 DYKMRPEQE

-138 TADYF
+138 TAAYF
-143 ELMDKEEPDRP
+143 AQMDSEEPGRP

-200 LRHRDFE
+200 LRHRDFD
-207 GWRYFS
+207 GWRYYS
-213 NSEVRKLN
+213 SREVDAANTLTRSRN
-221 YESSI
+221 GAS
-226 FNIQNSKFPLV
+226 PLV

-247 RDKYGNIKP
+247 RDKYGNIKA
-256 KNEWVHTIKW
+256 KNEWVHSINW

-279 NDHAKSLLDLG
+279 NDNAKSLLDLG
-290 DSEAKNRQTEEDEV
+290 DAEAKRRQMEEDSV
-304 MRESGIDVESGRAWD
+304 MLESGIDVEGGRAWD
-319 DEDIPIT
+319 DDEVPIT

-360 AAKANFESR
+360 ARKEAV
-369 ISNGENSKFKIQ
+369 GG
-381 NSNLQNPYLEMPTMV
+381 PYLEMPTMV

-428 VRDRKGANGC
+428 VRDREGANGC

-443 AKGRG
+443 TKGRG

-506 ASCDAMEALLRRPA
+506 ASCDAMEALLHRPA

-538 IGIEA
+538 IGVDA
-543 LGPVRD
+543 LGPVRE

-578 GLLMLRNCKS
+578 GLLMLRNCSS

-597 RVQSPWTTTDK
+597 RVQSPWTAADK
-608 DDPTKKTILKPTCYV
+608 DDPAKRTILKPTCYV

-641 LDIDSNRR
+641 LDVDSNRR

-666 DGSSMKRVNAT
+666 DGCSMKQVNAT

-690 LLARRWNSAQLVNVD
+690 LLARRWNSALLVNVD

-714 SPEAMATIM
+714 NPEALATIM
-723 KIEGFRALGSDI
+723 KIEGFRAMGSDI
-735 IENIVNRAER
+735 IEHIVNRAER
-745 IKKLK
+745 ISKLK
-750 REAGDDPKKKKEL
+750 RDMGDKPDSKKKKEL
-763 TAEEK
+763 SDAEK

-809 EPSLFER
+809 EPRLFER
-816 VTGLTIDDFDLLLRI
+816 VTGLTIDDFDLLLRV

-846 RRYEDASLAYTG
+846 RRYEDSSLAYTG
-858 VNRHASDTRIGLMD
+858 VNRHAGDTRIGTMD

>member
-63 DNAFYADGSG
+63 AGAFYADGSG

-113 RDTHIETVRDL
+113 RDTRIETVRDL
-124 DHKMRPEQE
+124 DYSMRPEQE

-143 ELMDKEEPDRP
+143 AQMDKEEPDRP
-154 SHYLWNAKMRFG
+154 SHYLWNAKMRVG

-172 QLAKKMGAK
+172 QLARKMGA
-181 RILVLTFKPAVE
+181 RRVLVLTFKPAVE

-207 GWRYFS
+207 GWRY
-213 NSEVRKLN
+213 
-221 YESSI
+221 YSSRMDEQ
-226 FNIQNSKFPLV
+226 FPSLSSAKPLV
-237 VFGSFQDYLG
+237 AFGSFQDYLG

-256 KNEWVHTIKW
+256 KNEWVHTINW

-290 DSEAKNRQTEEDEV
+290 DSEAKNSQTEEDEV

-319 DEDIPIT
+319 DEDIPIS

-360 AAKANFESR
+360 KRKEAV
-369 ISNGENSKFKIQ
+369 GG
-381 NSNLQNPYLEMPTMV
+381 PYLEMPTMV

-428 VRDRKGANGC
+428 VRDREGANGC
-438 KAEGI
+438 KAEGV
-443 AKGRG
+443 AKGGG

-454 EKAVQKWLDI
+454 ERAVQKWLDI

-499 MWFLPNV
+499 MWFLPSV
-506 ASCDAMEALLRRPA
+506 AACDAMEALLRRPA

-525 TYQIINCSGTKAG
+525 TYKIINCSGTKAG
-538 IGIEA
+538 IGVEA
-543 LGPVRD
+543 LGPVRE

-597 RVQSPWTTTDK
+597 RVQSPWTATDK

-641 LDIDSNRR
+641 LDVDSNRR

-666 DGSSMKRVNAT
+666 DGCSMKRVNAT

-705 NATLQRVLD
+705 NTTLQRVLD
-714 SPEAMATIM
+714 SPEALATIM

-750 REAGDDPKKKKEL
+750 REAADKDDPKKKKEL

-858 VNRHASDTRIGLMD
+858 VNRHATDTRIGLMD

>member
-1 MQTNEQILPTMRRA
+1 MATIEQILPTMRRT

-38 ADVRQRIDEQHPI
+38 SDVRQRIDEQHPI

-63 DNAFYADGSG
+63 AGAFYADGSG
-73 ESFSDHDLHEVLRRM
+73 ESFSDHDLHLVLRRM

-103 AKAAYVAVRH
+103 AQAAYVAVRH
-113 RDTHIETVRDL
+113 RETHVETVRDL
-124 DHKMRPEQE
+124 DYTMRPEQE
-133 KAVND
+133 KAVKD

-143 ELMDKEEPDRP
+143 AKMDEEEPDRP

-172 QLAKKMGAK
+172 QLAKKMKAK
-181 RILVLTFKPAVE
+181 RVLVLTFKPAVE

-213 NSEVRKLN
+213 SRDTEGTNALTHSHNS
-221 YESSI
+221 S
-226 FNIQNSKFPLV
+226 FPLV

-247 RDKYGNIKP
+247 RDRYGNIKP
-256 KNEWVHTIKW
+256 KNEWVHSINW

-279 NDHAKSLLDLG
+279 NDNAKSLLDLG
-290 DSEAKNRQTEEDEV
+290 DADAKRRQAEEDEV
-304 MRESGIDVESGRAWD
+304 MREGGIDVESGRAWD
-319 DEDIPIT
+319 DDDVPIT
-326 GRHFLYLSGTPFRAL
+326 GRHYLYLSGTPFRAL

-360 AAKANFESR
+360 ARKEA
-369 ISNGENSKFKIQ
+369 IGG
-381 NSNLQNPYLEMPTMV
+381 PYLEMPTMV

-416 GFDLNEFFRAEV
+416 GFDLNEFFRAEPG
-428 VRDRKGANGC
+428 KGNEA
-438 KAEGI
+438 
-443 AKGRG
+443 
-448 VATFVH
+448 ATFVH

-464 IRGKTP
+464 IRGKAS
-470 IYGDSSSPLNEH
+470 IFGDGSSPLNVR
-482 PPLPF
+482 PALPF

-525 TYQIINCSGTKAG
+525 NYTIINCSGTKAG
-538 IGIEA
+538 IGVDA
-543 LGPVRD
+543 LEPVRK

-578 GLLMLRNCKS
+578 GLLMLRNCSS

-597 RVQSPWTTTDK
+597 RVQSPWTATDK
-608 DDPTKKTILKPTCYV
+608 DDPTKRTILKPTCYV

-641 LDIDSNRR
+641 LDVESNKR
-649 ITDKVND
+649 ITDKVD
-656 FINFLPILQF
+656 AFINFLPILQF

-714 SPEAMATIM
+714 NPEALATIM

-735 IENIVNRAER
+735 IENIVNRAEK

-750 REAGDDPKKKKEL
+750 REAGNNPDPKKKKEL

-809 EPSLFER
+809 EPKLFER

-858 VNRHASDTRIGLMD
+858 VNRHASDNRIGLMD
-872 SSVPIEAIR
+872 STVPIEALLD

>member
-38 ADVRQRIDEQHPI
+38 SDVRQRIDEQHPI

-63 DNAFYADGSG
+63 AGAFYADGSG
-73 ESFSDHDLHEVLRRM
+73 ESFSDHDLHLVLRRM

-103 AKAAYVAVRH
+103 AQAAYVAVRH
-113 RDTHIETVRDL
+113 RDSHIEPTRNL
-124 DHKMRPEQE
+124 DYKMREEQE
-133 KAVND
+133 QAVCQ

-143 ELMDKEEPDRP
+143 ARMDEEEPDRP

-166 KTFATY
+166 KTFTTY
-172 QLAKKMGAK
+172 QLAKRMKAK
-181 RILVLTFKPAVE
+181 RVLVLTFKPAVE
-193 DSWRDDL
+193 DSWREDL

-207 GWRYFS
+207 GWRY
-213 NSEVRKLN
+213 
-221 YESSI
+221 YSSREGERLP
-226 FNIQNSKFPLV
+226 SLDSPKPLV

-247 RDKYGNIKP
+247 RDRYGNIKS
-256 KNEWVHTIKW
+256 KNEWVHSIAW

-279 NDHAKSLLDLG
+279 NDNAKSLLDLG
-290 DSEAKNRQTEEDEV
+290 DSEAKRRQTEEDEV

-319 DEDIPIT
+319 DDNVPIT
-326 GRHFLYLSGTPFRAL
+326 GKHFLYLSGTPFRAL

-348 NQIFNWTYQDEQ
+348 SQIFNWTYQDEQ
-360 AAKANFESR
+360 QRKET
-369 ISNGENSKFKIQ
+369 IGG
-381 NSNLQNPYLEMPTMV
+381 PYQEMPTMV

-416 GFDLNEFFRAEV
+416 GFDLNEFFRAEP
-428 VRDRKGANGC
+428 
-438 KAEGI
+438 
-443 AKGRG
+443 AKGKKP
-448 VATFVH
+448 ATFVH

-464 IRGKTP
+464 IRGKAP
-470 IYGDSSSPLNEH
+470 IFGDNSSPLNR
-482 PPLPF
+482 PVPLPF
-487 EDTRLLDLCAHT
+487 EDMRLLDLCAHT

-525 TYQIINCSGTKAG
+525 NYTIINCSGTKAG
-538 IGIEA
+538 IGVDA
-543 LGPVRD
+543 LEPVRK

-578 GLLMLRNCKS
+578 GLLMLRNCSS

-597 RVQSPWTTTDK
+597 RVQSPWTATDK
-608 DDPTKKTILKPTCYV
+608 DDPTKRTILKPTCYV

-641 LDIDSNRR
+641 LDVDSNRR
-649 ITDKVND
+649 ITDKVDD

-666 DGSSMKRVNAT
+666 DGSTMKRVNAT

-690 LLARRWNSAQLVNVD
+690 LLARRWNSALLVNVD

-714 SPEAMATIM
+714 NPEALATIM

-735 IENIVNRAER
+735 IENIVNRAEK

-750 REAGDDPKKKKEL
+750 RDAADNPKKKKEL

-816 VTGLTIDDFDLLLRI
+816 VTGLTIDDFDLLLRV
-831 GVFNRAQMNDAILKF
+831 GVFNRGQMNDAILKF

-858 VNRHASDTRIGLMD
+858 VNRHATDTRIGLMD
-872 SSVPIEAIR
+872 SSVPIEAVLYR

>member
-1 MQTNEQILPTMRRA
+1 MQTIDQILPSGQRA

-30 IKIGQTTR
+30 IKIGQTKR
-38 ADVRQRIDEQHPI
+38 ADVNIRIDEQHPI
-51 TEPHKTYHLLWH
+51 TEPWKTYHLLWH

-73 ESFSDHDLHEVLRRM
+73 ESFTDDDLHECLRRM

-113 RDTHIETVRDL
+113 RDTQVETVRDL
-124 DHKMRPEQE
+124 DYTMRPEQE
-133 KAVND
+133 QAVEQ
-138 TADYF
+138 TAAYF
-143 ELMDKEEPDRP
+143 AMMDAEEPDRP

-172 QLAKKMGAK
+172 QLAKRMKAK

-207 GWRYFS
+207 GWRYYS
-213 NSEVRKLN
+213 SRSEEQFPSL
-221 YESSI
+221 SSE
-226 FNIQNSKFPLV
+226 KPLV
-237 VFGSFQDYLG
+237 AFGSFQDYLG
-247 RDKYGNIKP
+247 RDRYGNIKP
-256 KNEWVHTIKW
+256 KNEWVHSIDW

-279 NDHAKSLLDLG
+279 NDNAKSLLDLG
-290 DSEAKNRQTEEDEV
+290 DADAKKRQAEEDEV
-304 MRESGIDVESGRAWD
+304 MSESGIDVEGGRAWD
-319 DEDIPIT
+319 DEDVPIT
-326 GRHFLYLSGTPFRAL
+326 GKHYLYLSGTPFRAL

-360 AAKANFESR
+360 ARKEAV
-369 ISNGENSKFKIQ
+369 GG
-381 NSNLQNPYLEMPTMV
+381 PYEEMPTMV
-396 MMTYQMPQDLGAMI
+396 MMTYQLPQDLGAMI

-416 GFDLNEFFRAEV
+416 GFDLNEFFRAEHTPSPH
-428 VRDRKGANGC
+428 
-438 KAEGI
+438 
-443 AKGRG
+443 RG
-448 VATFVH
+448 TPPNLGGEPVARFVH

-464 IRGKTP
+464 IRGKAP
-470 IYGDSSSPLNEH
+470 IFGDGSSPLNVR
-482 PPLPF
+482 PALPF

-506 ASCDAMEALLRRPA
+506 ASCDAMEALLHRPA

-525 TYQIINCSGTKAG
+525 NYTIINCSGSKAG
-538 IGIEA
+538 IGVDA
-543 LGPVRD
+543 LGPVRK
-549 AMGDNPLTT
+549 AMGDNPLKT

-578 GLLMLRNCKS
+578 GLLMLRNCSS

-597 RVQSPWTTTDK
+597 RVQSPWTATDK

-641 LDIDSNRR
+641 LDVDSNRR
-649 ITDKVND
+649 ITDKVD
-656 FINFLPILQF
+656 EFINFLPILQF
-666 DGSSMKRVNAT
+666 DGSSMKRVDAT

-705 NATLQRVLD
+705 NATLQRVLNN
-714 SPEAMATIM
+714 PEALATIM
-723 KIEGFRALGSDI
+723 KIEGFRAMGSDI
-735 IENIVNRAER
+735 IESIVNRAER

-750 REAGDDPKKKKEL
+750 REAGDKNDSKKKKEL
-763 TAEEK
+763 TQEEK

-858 VNRHASDTRIGLMD
+858 VNRHASDTRVGLMD
-872 SSVPIEAIR
+872 SSVPVEALIVNAQ

>member
-1 MQTNEQILPTMRRA
+1 MQTTEQILPTMRRT
-15 VPQIYMYDDTSFPGW
+15 VPQIYMYDDTAFPGW
-30 IKIGQTTR
+30 IKIGQTGR
-38 ADVRQRIDEQHPI
+38 HDVNERIDEQHPT

-73 ESFSDHDLHEVLRRM
+73 ESFSDHDLHKYLRRM
-88 GKELIGEWCRCSLRE
+88 GKKLIGEWCLCSLRE
-103 AKAAYVAVRH
+103 AVAAYVAVRNK
-113 RDTHIETVRDL
+113 DYQAASLARDL
-124 DHKMRPEQE
+124 DYQMRPEQE
-133 KAVND
+133 QAVQQ

-143 ELMDKEEPDRP
+143 AMMDQEEPDRP

-172 QLAKKMGAK
+172 QLAKRMNAK

-213 NSEVRKLN
+213 SRMDEQFPSL
-221 YESSI
+221 SS
-226 FNIQNSKFPLV
+226 SKPLV

-256 KNEWVHTIKW
+256 KNEWVHSIDW

-279 NDHAKSLLDLG
+279 NDNAKSLLDLG
-290 DSEAKNRQTEEDEV
+290 DADAKRRQDEEDEV
-304 MRESGIDVESGRAWD
+304 MSESGIDVEGGRAWD
-319 DEDIPIT
+319 DEEVPIT
-326 GRHFLYLSGTPFRAL
+326 GKHYLYLSGTPFRAL

-348 NQIFNWTYQDEQ
+348 SQIFNWTYQDEQ
-360 AAKANFESR
+360 ARKEEV
-369 ISNGENSKFKIQ
+369 GG
-381 NSNLQNPYLEMPTMV
+381 PYLEMPTMV
-396 MMTYQMPQDLGAMI
+396 MMTYQMPQDLGTMI

-416 GFDLNEFFRAEV
+416 GFDLNEFFRAEH
-428 VRDRKGANGC
+428 APSHL
-438 KAEGI
+438 
-443 AKGRG
+443 RG
-448 VATFVH
+448 TPHKQGGVPVARFVH

-464 IRGKTP
+464 IRGKAP
-470 IYGDSSSPLNEH
+470 IFGDGSSPLNVR
-482 PPLPF
+482 PALPF

-506 ASCDAMEALLRRPA
+506 ASCDAMEALLHRPA

-525 TYQIINCSGTKAG
+525 NYTIINCSGSKAG
-538 IGIEA
+538 IGIDA
-543 LGPVRD
+543 LGPVRE
-549 AMGDNPLTT
+549 AMGENPLKT

-578 GLLMLRNCKS
+578 GLLMLRNCSS
-588 PETYFQTAF
+588 PETYFQAAF
-597 RVQSPWTTTDK
+597 RVQSPWTATDK

-641 LDIDSNRR
+641 LDVDNNRR
-649 ITDKVND
+649 ITDKVD
-656 FINFLPILQF
+656 EFINFLPILQF
-666 DGSSMKRVNAT
+666 DGSSMKRVDAT

-714 SPEAMATIM
+714 NPEAMATIM
-723 KIEGFRALGSDI
+723 KIEGFRALGGDI
-735 IENIVNRAER
+735 IESIVNRAEK

-750 REAGDDPKKKKEL
+750 REAGEGDDKKKKKEL
-763 TAEEK
+763 TQEEK

-816 VTGLTIDDFDLLLRI
+816 VTGLTIDDFDLLLRV

-858 VNRHASDTRIGLMD
+858 VNRHATDTRIGLMD
-872 SSVPIEAIR
+872 STVPIEAITT

>member
-1 MQTNEQILPTMRRA
+1 
-15 VPQIYMYDDTSFPGW
+15 
-30 IKIGQTTR
+30 
-38 ADVRQRIDEQHPI
+38 
-51 TEPHKTYHLLWH
+51 
-63 DNAFYADGSG
+63 
-73 ESFSDHDLHEVLRRM
+73 
-88 GKELIGEWCRCSLRE
+88 
-103 AKAAYVAVRH
+103 
-113 RDTHIETVRDL
+113 
-124 DHKMRPEQE
+124 
-133 KAVND
+133 
-138 TADYF
+138 
-143 ELMDKEEPDRP
+143 
-154 SHYLWNAKMRFG
+154 
-166 KTFATY
+166 
-172 QLAKKMGAK
+172 
-181 RILVLTFKPAVE
+181 
-193 DSWRDDL
+193 
-200 LRHRDFE
+200 
-207 GWRYFS
+207 
-213 NSEVRKLN
+213 
-221 YESSI
+221 
-226 FNIQNSKFPLV
+226 
-237 VFGSFQDYLG
+237 
-247 RDKYGNIKP
+247 
-256 KNEWVHTIKW
+256 
-266 DLIVL
+266 
-271 DEYHFGAW
+271 
-279 NDHAKSLLDLG
+279 
-290 DSEAKNRQTEEDEV
+290 
-304 MRESGIDVESGRAWD
+304 
-319 DEDIPIT
+319 
-326 GRHFLYLSGTPFRAL
+326 
-341 ATGEFME
+341 
-348 NQIFNWTYQDEQ
+348 
-360 AAKANFESR
+360 
-369 ISNGENSKFKIQ
+369 
-381 NSNLQNPYLEMPTMV
+381 MV

-416 GFDLNEFFRAEV
+416 GFDLNEFFRAEPG
-428 VRDRKGANGC
+428 KGKEA
-438 KAEGI
+438 
-443 AKGRG
+443 
-448 VATFVH
+448 ATFVH

-464 IRGKTP
+464 IRGKAS
-470 IYGDSSSPLNEH
+470 IFGDGSSPLNVR
-482 PPLPF
+482 PALPF

-506 ASCDAMEALLRRPA
+506 ASCDAMEALLHRPT

-525 TYQIINCSGTKAG
+525 NYTIINCSGTKAG
-538 IGIEA
+538 IGVDA
-543 LGPVRD
+543 LGPVRK

-578 GLLMLRNCKS
+578 GLLMLRNCSS

-597 RVQSPWTTTDK
+597 RVQSPWTATDK

-641 LDIDSNRR
+641 LEVDSNRR

-666 DGSSMKRVNAT
+666 DGSSMKRVDAT

-714 SPEAMATIM
+714 NPEALATIM

-735 IENIVNRAER
+735 IENIVNRAEK

-750 REAGDDPKKKKEL
+750 REAGDNPDPKKKMEL

-858 VNRHASDTRIGLMD
+858 VNRHASDTRVGLMD
-872 SSVPIEAIR
+872 STVPIEALLD